1 MRTARFQPS
10 RPALPNPPSRI
21 PNPVPL
27 FRYKAL
33 SPAGEALDGQMEAA
47 SAAEVISKLQDAGSI
62 PLEAKPADEG
72 GGSGLAGMFKRS
84 EMSNAQVLQ
93 FTQQLATLL
102 GAGQP
107 LDRALQI
114 LLDLPESQTA
124 RRVIERIRETVRGGA
139 PLSQALE
146 QQHGVFSRLYVNMV
160 RAGEVGGSLH
170 DTLKRLADY
179 LERSKA
185 LRESVINAMIYPSI
199 LVLMVLGALL
209 LLLGYVVPQF
219 VPLFEDM
226 GAELP
231 ILTRMVLGMGNFVS
245 AYWWLLIALMIGALV
260 LLRRRLKEP
269 ESRLAFDA
277 WVLRRGLIGGLF
289 ARLETARLA
298 RTLGTLVH
306 NGVPLLTALSIAKNV
321 MGNTA
326 LSQAVEEAAKDV
338 KTGGGLAPSLAKSKL
353 FPRLALQ
360 MVAVGEESG
369 ELDGMLTKVADTF
382 DVEVK
387 NTVDRLLAA
396 LVPIVTI
403 FMALVVALIMMAI
416 LIPIFGLTQSVG

>member
-1 MRTARFQPS
+1 M
-10 RPALPNPPSRI
+10 
-21 PNPVPL
+21 PL

-33 SPAGEALDGQMEAA
+33 SPAGESLDGQMEAA
-47 SAAEVISKLQDAGSI
+47 SAAEVISKLQDAGNI
-62 PLEAKPADEG
+62 PVEAKPADEAG
-72 GGSGLAGMFKRS
+72 GGGLGALFRRS
-84 EMSNAQVLQ
+84 EMNAAQVLQ

-114 LLDLPESQTA
+114 LLDLPESQSA

-146 QQHGVFSRLYVNMV
+146 QQHGVFTRLYVNMV

-185 LRESVINAMIYPSI
+185 LRESVINALIYPSI

-219 VPLFEDM
+219 LPLFEDM
-226 GAELP
+226 DVELP
-231 ILTRMVLGMGNFVS
+231 LLTRVVLTAGNVVS
-245 AYWWLLIALMIGALV
+245 GYWWLIIVLLVGALV
-260 LLRRRLKEP
+260 LWRRRLQDP
-269 ESRLAFDA
+269 EHRLSFDA
-277 WVLRRGLIGGLF
+277 WVLRRGLVGGLL

-326 LSQAVEEAAKDV
+326 LAGAVEEAAKDV
-338 KTGGGLAPSLAKSKL
+338 KTGGGLAPSLGKSKL

-387 NTVDRLLAA
+387 NTVDRLLSA
-396 LVPIVTI
+396 LVPAVTI

-416 LIPIFGLTQSVG
+416 LIPIFSLTNAVG